1 MPRSPILRR
10 SFWQRKMFAGLMSAE
25 KFCDQKTCKQM
36 LILTGIASEETRLTS
51 VNDVTGMERRQAP
64 VG

>member
-10 SFWQRKMFAGLMSAE
+10 SFWQRKMLAGLMSAE
-25 KFCDQKTCKQM
+25 KLCDQNTCKQM
-36 LILTGIASEETRLTS
+36 LILADFAREGTRLTS